1 MKRLSIWILYPSIP
15 LLVVWMIYQTFTGKT
30 ENLSSDPVF
39 AVLMIPFIVSLLLY
53 VLSLIREKKVKTIG
67 FGFHLSLLLGLVLL
81 FANEF
86 VTEKGE
92 VAILE
97 GETLSFYKDSNGEK
111 HPLPFKLEC
120 KDFQLKL
127 YPGTQRASSF
137 KTVLKIEENK
147 KSYEVDLEVNNP
159 MEIQG
164 YKLFQTDYG
173 LEANPNHRI
182 PITIKGQKTNESVD
196 AKIGEPLMLADGS
209 ILTVLDFSPSWAV
222 KGNQVITFDHDA
234 LKNPAYLI
242 RIQTPM
248 EEDAVGWV
256 LPLNEDSWKLGQWTI
271 VPGQIWGIE
280 YSVISVVRS
289 PLTPYILFVCFLITL
304 FGTVLLWE
312 KISWRNIS

>member
-1 MKRLSIWILYPSIP
+1 MKKLSIWILYPTVP
-15 LLVVWMIYQTFTGKT
+15 LMVGWMILQTFTDKT
-30 ENLSSDPVF
+30 ENLSHDPVF
-39 AVLMIPFIVSLLLY
+39 AVLMIPFIISLLLY
-53 VLSLIREKKVKTIG
+53 VVSLVRERKVKTIG
-67 FGFHLSLLLGLVLL
+67 FCFHFSLLIGLVLL

-86 VTEKGE
+86 VMEKGE
-92 VAILE
+92 IAILE
-97 GETLSFYKDSNGEK
+97 GETQDFYKDSNGVK
-111 HPLPFKLEC
+111 QSLPFKVEC
-120 KDFQLKL
+120 QDFQLQL

-137 KTVLKIEENK
+137 KTILKIEEDK
-147 KSYEVDLEVNNP
+147 KSYEVALQVNSP

-173 LEANPNHRI
+173 LEPNPNHRI
-182 PITIKGQKTNESVD
+182 PLKIQGPKINESVE
-196 AKIGEPLMLADGS
+196 AKIGESLLLADGS
-209 ILTVLDFSPSWAV
+209 ILSIMDFSPSWAA
-222 KGNQVITFDHDA
+222 KGDQVITFDHDA

-248 EEDAVGWV
+248 EEEVAGWV
-256 LPLNEDSWKLGQWTI
+256 LPGSEDSWKLGQWTI

-304 FGTVLLWE
+304 FGSILLWK